1 MDPDNAGM
9 VSLLNLIGP
18 GLVEECY
25 EGVSAGFGACMVN
38 LLSATH
44 TSTRL
49 SIGYQLHRL
58 KPQL

>member
-25 EGVSAGFGACMVN
+25 EGARMVN
-38 LLSATH
+38 LLSATY
-44 TSTRL
+44 TPTRL
-49 SIGYQLHRL
+49 LIGYQLHRL